1 MKQQEGAAALR
12 GKLIPVAAIS
22 FFRSLHK
29 SMKLNGDSIWTC
41 VVLTAQS
48 KSCCIYCRELLY
60 ILSRGFYFSQSQTL
74 SCLQPPMNAQFG
86 SFVLNSDYVQELIWR
101 LIETPL
107 YPRWRA
113 KMNWYWCG
121 FCSQRVGSRGARC
134 TRPFCSMVAHF
145 LFLSHS
151 HSPHRFQF
159 CLTASTTPAHSQ
171 WFQTRRP
178 LSEPASLAHQGLTT
192 PLGPTRRASTAV
204 VRWVA

>member
-48 KSCCIYCRELLY
+48 KSCRIYCRELLY

-121 FCSQRVGSRGARC
+121 FAASASVAEERGVLVLSAAWLHIFYFYLILILHTAFSSASLPPPHPPTHSDFRHVGHYLSQRLWPIRVWQPHLARHAELQ
-134 TRPFCSMVAHF
+134 PPWSD
-145 LFLSHS
+145 
-151 HSPHRFQF
+151 
-159 CLTASTTPAHSQ
+159 
-171 WFQTRRP
+171 
-178 LSEPASLAHQGLTT
+178 E
-192 PLGPTRRASTAV
+192 
-204 VRWVA
+204 